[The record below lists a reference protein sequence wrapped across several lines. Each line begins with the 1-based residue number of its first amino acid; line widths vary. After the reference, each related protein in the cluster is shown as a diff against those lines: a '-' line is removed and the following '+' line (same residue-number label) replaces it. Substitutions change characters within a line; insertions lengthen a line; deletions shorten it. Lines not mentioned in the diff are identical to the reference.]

1 MHGDRKPARR
11 RYRAI
16 GVAAAGVAA
25 ALVAGCASAG
35 GSTATGTGGAPLQTI
50 HLAASSATISVG
62 FANYAIE
69 NTLGCFRKAGYTLDV
84 KAYPGTSQ
92 GLLVAMR
99 HGDADMAILGSDQF
113 ETLQDTIAKG
123 GGNFPMVAFYESAY
137 PFHWGLAV
145 KPGSPIHSLND
156 LVGKTVGVDT
166 LGNSSVPL
174 ATALLK
180 AHGID
185 PNTVHFT
192 ATGVGAAL
200 GNALDS
206 GKVDAMFTSDTTIGT
221 VLQTGV
227 ALRFITDGAK
237 PLYLDAA
244 GIVAISPTKSLTAN
258 RKAKVFAECTSEGNV
273 FVKANPVAAAYLM
286 LKQFPTLTA
295 PGQSLEQQL
304 ARLGFALKVRS
315 RTLHSVDPTVPY
327 GQMNSGEFVANLQDV
342 LGKQTAGVDASRF
355 YTNQFVPTLSDAQVA
370 SIQHSAATYQVP
382 GLSAPLRLP
391 ALPANTP

>member
-1 MHGDRKPARR
+1 MHGHPTAARR
-11 RYRAI
+11 RYRAL
-16 GVAAAGVAA
+16 GFAAAGVAA

-35 GSTATGTGGAPLQTI
+35 GATATGAGGAPLQTI

-69 NTLGCFRKAGYTLDV
+69 QTLGCFQKAGYTLDV

-92 GLLVAMR
+92 GLLVAMQ

-113 ETLQDTIAKG
+113 ETLQDTIKKG

-145 KPGSPIHSLND
+145 KPNSPIHSLAD
-156 LVGKTVGVDT
+156 LVGKNVGVDT

-185 PNTVHFT
+185 PNKVHFT

-200 GNALDS
+200 GNALNS
-206 GKVDAMFTSDTTIGT
+206 NKVDAMFTSDTTIGT

-227 ALRFITDGAK
+227 PLRFITDGTK
-237 PLYLDAA
+237 QLYLNAA
-244 GIVAISPTKSLTAN
+244 GIVAISPTKTLTAN
-258 RKAKVFAECTSEGNV
+258 KKAKVFAECTSEGNV
-273 FVKANPVAAAYLM
+273 FVKANPVAAAYIM

-295 PGQSLEQQL
+295 PGQSLQQQL
-304 ARLGFALKVRS
+304 TRLGFALKVRAQ
-315 RTLHSVDPTVPY
+315 TLHSVDPSVPY
-327 GQMNSGEFVANLQDV
+327 GQMNSGEFLANLTDV
-342 LGKQTAGVDASRF
+342 LGKPTAGVDPTTL
-355 YTNQFVPTLSDAQVA
+355 YTNRFVPTLSAAQVA
-370 SIQHSAATYQVP
+370 SIQHSAAAYQVP
-382 GLSAPLRLP
+382 GLSGPVNLP
-391 ALPANTP
+391 ALPVNTP